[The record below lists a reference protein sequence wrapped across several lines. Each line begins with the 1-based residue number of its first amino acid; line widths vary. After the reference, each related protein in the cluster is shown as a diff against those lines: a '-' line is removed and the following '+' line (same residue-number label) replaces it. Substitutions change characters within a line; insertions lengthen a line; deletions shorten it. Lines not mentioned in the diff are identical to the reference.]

1 MRLLLIMSVLL
12 FTTVAPLNLSADAEP
27 EVLRLA
33 AIGDVP
39 STDLAIQ
46 LLGAAY
52 GQLGIEVTA
61 VVVPS
66 RRALLIA
73 NNGEVD
79 GDLFRIE
86 ELESRAPNLIKVPY
100 PLMEGRLLAVVRGSG
115 QITEQE
121 GRLPRVAVRRGVVI
135 AESTAKELGM
145 TPVVANSYAQM
156 RSLLE
161 RRRVDLALVSEIEGY
176 SPLNEDGWGTYSV
189 LSEPVARFTLHHY
202 LHRRHANLVAP
213 LAEALKMQ
221 DASGDKN
228 RILERARKN

>member
-1 MRLLLIMSVLL
+1 MQLRSMLSVLL
-12 FTTVAPLNLSADAEP
+12 FITVAPFNLAADPER

-46 LLGAAY
+46 LLDAAY

-73 NNGEVD
+73 NNGKVD

-86 ELESRAPNLIKVPY
+86 DPGSRAPNLIKVPY
-100 PLMEGRLLAVVRGSG
+100 PLMEGRLLAVARGSG

-121 GRLPRVAVRRGVVI
+121 GSPRRVAVRRGVVI
-135 AESTAKELGM
+135 AEKTAKQLGM

-156 RSLLE
+156 HSLLE
-161 RRRVDLALVSEIEGY
+161 RGRVDMALVSEIEGY
-176 SPLNEDGWGTYSV
+176 SPLNEEDWSTFNI

-202 LHRRHANLVAP
+202 LHRRHADLVEP
-213 LAEALKMQ
+213 LAETLQRQ

-228 RILERARKN
+228 RILERARQN